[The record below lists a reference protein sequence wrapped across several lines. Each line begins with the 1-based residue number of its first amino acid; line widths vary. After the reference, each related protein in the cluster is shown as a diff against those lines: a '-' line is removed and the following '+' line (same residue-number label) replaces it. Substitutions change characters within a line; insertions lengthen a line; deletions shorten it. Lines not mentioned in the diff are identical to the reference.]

1 MNTGL
6 TPKVSRNYILLLLL
20 LLSTITSSAQTLMVK
35 GVVTDDI
42 TKETLPG
49 VTVIVKGTSVGTV
62 TDIDG
67 RYSIT
72 VDRNKT
78 FVFSYVGYES
88 REITN
93 VTKAV
98 YNVSL
103 KTEAIEID
111 DVVVLGTRMKK
122 SDLTGAVGSISEKQ
136 LKEVP
141 SVNLTSAMQGK
152 VAGVFITNSNATPG
166 GEPSIK
172 VRGVNSINFGQKPI
186 YVIDGIV
193 VDEGVGMLNPDD
205 IASIEVLK
213 DASSKAIY
221 GYRAANGVVVVT
233 TKRGKRG
240 EGKINYDGWIG
251 ISNYDKS
258 KMETLGSDDLYSL
271 RIDAFANHYMDNK
284 PTMGREDYI
293 NEVLL
298 GDPLV
303 AGSIFSAEELY
314 NGQNNI
320 TNDWLSPLTR
330 TGMQQNHSVNFSGA
344 TDKTNYYLG
353 FSYSDQK
360 GLLVNSD
367 YKRYSGKINLEQ
379 TVKSWLKVG
388 TNTTFSRAITHKFEG
403 GSVISD
409 AQNGYNQGGSEAY
422 SRALRANPM
431 QSIDDR
437 YYMYWQGVANMDQYN
452 PILSK
457 QIDREQTHDRLLSAN
472 YVEAN
477 PIEGLRVRTTFSID
491 YFNKQ
496 DNIYVPNNVGQSV
509 RDNLQGGAWQWKG
522 LNFNWQWDNSISY
535 EKVFK
540 EKHRLFAMV
549 ATGMSKYMTNS
560 NDLVA
565 YGFPSND
572 LGFRSIGASYKRD
585 INTLDSNWETQTAV
599 SFVERVNY
607 TYDNK
612 YYLTVSV
619 RQDGSSKF
627 SSDNQWGTFPSF
639 SAAWNISEESFMK
652 QQSVIDLFKLRLGYG
667 IVGNQAIPSYAYT
680 SIYKPQYTN
689 GSSSFVSDGRM
700 GNPDIRWEKQKQFN
714 VGFDVSLW
722 NDRIS
727 LAADYFYTIN
737 SDLLME
743 MSLSPT
749 VGFKNKVANVGK
761 LKNKGFEFTLNTRII
776 DTKDFRWNLSANIS
790 HDKNEV
796 KKLYNGLSVI
806 WKDNS
811 ITSREGNLFVGQ
823 PVNTFWAFKVDK
835 IAQQEDMDRIKDWT
849 FQDGKIVR
857 PGDLLPTDKNKDNK
871 IANEDD
877 MFVIGKKDPKF
888 YGGFST
894 DFSWKNLTLSASFA
908 YSYGQKKY
916 SWMYGA
922 LMDGTGISAAHKD
935 MLDRWTPEHTNTN
948 IPRAFK
954 GEKLQRFGVGST
966 DFVLLDA
973 SYLRCSALTLSYNFP
988 ARLINPACSNL
999 RLYATANNLFTITKY
1014 KGFDPES
1021 GEGYPVA
1028 RMFTFGVNVSF

>member
-1 MNTGL
+1 MKGL
-6 TPKVSRNYILLLLL
+6 GLGIRRSSALTLWLF
-20 LLSTITSSAQTLMVK
+20 LSAFALSAQTLKVT
-35 GVVTDDI
+35 GVVIDDV

-49 VTVIVKGTSVGTV
+49 VTVMVKGTSIGTV
-62 TDIDG
+62 TDMDG
-67 RYSIT
+67 KYLIS
-72 VDRNKT
+72 VDKNKT
-78 FVFSYVGYES
+78 LVFSYIGYES
-88 REITN
+88 KEISN
-93 VTKAV
+93 VIKPV
-98 YNVSL
+98 YNVAL

-122 SDLTGAVGSISEKQ
+122 SDLTGAIGSISEKQ

-186 YVIDGIV
+186 YVVDGIV
-193 VDEGVGMLNPDD
+193 VDQGIGMLNPDD

-233 TKRGKRG
+233 TKKGKQG
-240 EGKINYDGWIG
+240 VGKINYDGWVG
-251 ISNYDKS
+251 FSHYDKS
-258 KMETLGSDDLYSL
+258 RMETLGSKDLMDL
-271 RIDAFANHYMDNK
+271 RIDAFANHYMDNN
-284 PTMGREDYI
+284 PAMDRADYI
-293 NEVLL
+293 NNVLL
-298 GDPLV
+298 GDPSV

-314 NGQNNI
+314 NGRNNI

-330 TGMQQNHSVNFSGA
+330 TGVQQNHSVNFSGA
-344 TDKTNYYLG
+344 SDKTNYYLG
-353 FSYSDQK
+353 FSYSNQK

-367 YKRYSGKINLEQ
+367 YKRYGGKLNLEQ
-379 TVKSWLKVG
+379 EVKSWLKVG

-403 GSVISD
+403 GNVISD
-409 AQNGYNQGGSEAY
+409 AKQGYNQGGSEAY

-431 QSIDDR
+431 QNIDDR
-437 YYMYWQGVANMDQYN
+437 YYMYWQGVASMDQYN
-452 PILSK
+452 PMLSRE
-457 QIDREQTHDRLLSAN
+457 IDREQTHDRLLSAN
-472 YVEAN
+472 YIEVT
-477 PIEGLRVRTTFSID
+477 PIKGLRIRTNFSID

-496 DNIYVPNNVGQSV
+496 DNIYIPSTVGQSV
-509 RDNLQGGAWQWKG
+509 RDNWEGGAWQWKG
-522 LNFNWQWDNSISY
+522 VNFNWQWDNSISY
-535 EKVFK
+535 EAVFK
-540 EKHRLFAMV
+540 QKHRLFAMV
-549 ATGMSKYMTNS
+549 ATGMNKYMS
-560 NDLVA
+560 NKNDIVA
-565 YGFPSND
+565 YGFPSDD
-572 LGFRSIGASYKRD
+572 LGYYSIGASFKRD
-585 INTLDSNWETQTAV
+585 LNTISSDWENQSAV

-627 SSDNQWGTFPSF
+627 ATGNKWGTFPSF
-639 SAAWNISEESFMK
+639 SAAWNVSEESFMK
-652 QQSVIDLFKLRLGYG
+652 KQSVIDLLKLRVGYG
-667 IVGNQAIPSYAYT
+667 IVGNQAIPSYAYA

-689 GSSSFVSDGRM
+689 GTSSLISDGRM

-714 VGFDVSLW
+714 VGFDVSFW
-722 NDRIS
+722 NDRLS
-727 LAADYFYTIN
+727 LTGDYFYTVN

-749 VGFKNKVANVGK
+749 IGFKNKVANVGE
-761 LKNKGFEFTLNTRII
+761 LENKGFEFTLNSRII
-776 DTKDFRWNLSANIS
+776 DMRDFKWNLSANIS
-790 HDKNEV
+790 HDKNTV

-835 IAQQEDMDRIKDWT
+835 IAQEEDMDRIKDWV
-849 FQDGKIVR
+849 FQDGKIVN
-857 PGDLLPTDKNKDNK
+857 PGDILPVDKNGDKK
-871 IANEDD
+871 ITYEDD

-888 YGGFST
+888 YGGLST
-894 DFSWKNLTLSASFA
+894 DLSWENLTLSASFT
-908 YSYGQKKY
+908 YSYGAKKY

-922 LMDGTGISAAHKD
+922 LMDGSGTSAAHKD
-935 MLDRWTPEHTNTN
+935 MLDRWTPENRNTN

-954 GEKLQRFGVGST
+954 GEKLQRFGIGLT
-966 DFVLLDA
+966 DFVLLNA
-973 SYLRCSALTLSYNFP
+973 SYFRCSALTLAYNFP
-988 ARLINPACSNL
+988 SKLINPVCSNL
-999 RLYATANNLFTITKY
+999 RIYATANNLFTVTKY

-1021 GEGYPVA
+1021 GESYPTA
-1028 RMFTFGVNVSF
+1028 RMFTFGVNVAF